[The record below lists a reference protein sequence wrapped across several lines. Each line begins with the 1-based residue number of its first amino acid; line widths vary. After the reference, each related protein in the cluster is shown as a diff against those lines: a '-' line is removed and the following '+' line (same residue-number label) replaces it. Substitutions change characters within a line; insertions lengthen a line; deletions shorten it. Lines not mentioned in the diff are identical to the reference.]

1 MSEEHKTTHSE
12 DQETQRPRM
21 EMKEDIL
28 EVLCQWD
35 RKNMILTHTPICQ
48 HFGIS
53 KWTLNMYLKMLYKD
67 NYIEEPDDSGV
78 IRLTEYGRTAG
89 RECEHRHESLSQ
101 FLQLVGVER
110 NDAETAACRMEHVVG
125 EDAVD
130 CICRFVNYGNTYER
144 ILKNN
149 TLLGQYEP
157 GTYRFLMGIYDMDRS
172 YPRKFAPEQKDYQME
187 ILLEIRED
195 SSWFELIPVS
205 DSAQNSHK
213 TNRIWYHEERQGWI
227 KASQGERGACIPA
240 SAFEYV
246 IKPGEQMTE
255 GTAVIAFAAEGQEPS
270 PKNCRELEVDI
281 W

>member
-1 MSEEHKTTHSE
+1 MSEEHKTIHAE
-12 DQETQRPRM
+12 DLETQRPRM

-35 RKNMILTHTPICQ
+35 RKNMILAHTPLCQ
-48 HFGIS
+48 YFGIS
-53 KWTLNMYLKMLYKD
+53 KWTLNMYLKMLHKD
-67 NYIEEPDDSGV
+67 NYIEESDDSGV
-78 IRLTEYGRTAG
+78 IRLTEYGRTVG

-110 NDAETAACRMEHVVG
+110 NEAETAACRMEHVVG
-125 EDAVD
+125 EDTVD

-157 GTYRFLMGIYDMDRS
+157 GTYRFLTGIYDMDRS
-172 YPRKFAPEQKDYQME
+172 YPRKLALEQKCYQME
-187 ILLEIRED
+187 IMLEVRED
-195 SSWFELIPVS
+195 SSWFELLRVQ
-205 DSAQNSHK
+205 DCYKNHQV
-213 TNRIWYHEERQGWI
+213 WYHDERQGWM
-227 KASQGERGACIPA
+227 KASQGERGECIPA

-255 GTAVIAFAAEGQEPS
+255 GTAVIAFTVEGQEPS
-270 PKNCRELEVDI
+270 PENCRELEVDI